1 MRSKYCIHPL
11 NPNNGPAL
19 ECDPNSNEA
28 VTSSD
33 DNPSVWYFS
42 NNNRSSGRD
51 SLFRLGKIPHE
62 QVNKLHTELSVFAG
76 NIYKLIL
83 GNPYPQY
90 FVGNID
96 QHEDFEFIDPFVR
109 VCNNVENSLLWR
121 KCLSIDDENLTLFQ
135 QSYSLDEI
143 EKIPLKGLTSS
154 LVAGLFLAEVDWN
167 YENLVIA
174 PDGTVVKIDP
184 GLCINDLFMEETTED
199 ILFKLKN
206 LLLHYVYKIED
217 ESYFP
222 DLKLPN
228 REGSIE
234 DSYEDSEPALAE
246 LIHDNISF
254 LFNNKKELFHTLIA
268 ISKLSDAVVE
278 QAKKDFSPEFSDFS
292 KKLVGLFLTRI
303 EQFKN
308 AADLLKGFK
317 EYATPRPK
325 QYAPLLNRHFFFS
338 LNVTTPEVKEDSN
351 SNFFYLQD
359 KSLS

>member
-1 MRSKYCIHPL
+1 MRRKYCIQPL
-11 NPNNGPAL
+11 NPNNGPTL
-19 ECDPNSNEA
+19 ECDPNSNQA
-28 VTSSD
+28 VASSD
-33 DNPSVWYFS
+33 DNSSVWYFS

-51 SLFRLGKIPHE
+51 SLFRLGKIPYN

-83 GNPYPQY
+83 GNPYPRY

-96 QHEDFEFIDPFVR
+96 QPEDFEFIDPFVR

-121 KCLSIDDENLTLFQ
+121 QCLSIDDKNLTLFE

-174 PDGTVVKIDP
+174 PDGTVLKIDP
-184 GLCINDLFMEETTED
+184 GLCINDLFMEETTQD

-217 ESYFP
+217 ESYFSN
-222 DLKLPN
+222 LILPN
-228 REGSIE
+228 RDGSIE
-234 DSYEDSEPALAE
+234 DSYEDPDPALPE
-246 LIHDNISF
+246 LIHGNVSF
-254 LFNNKKELFHTLIA
+254 LFNNKKEIFHTLMA
-268 ISKLSDAVVE
+268 ISKLSDAIVE

-292 KKLVGLFLTRI
+292 KKLIDLFLIRI
-303 EQFKN
+303 EHFKN
-308 AADLLKGFK
+308 AAYLLEGFK
-317 EYATPRPK
+317 EYVTPRPK
-325 QYAPLLNRHFFFS
+325 IYAPLLDKHFFFNS
-338 LNVTTPEVKEDSN
+338 NITPPKVEEDSN
-351 SNFFYLQD
+351 SNFVYLQD